1 MKSSLADDAAAAYE
15 ALRPHLVDP
24 ANQPGAAN
32 GRAILLRRGML
43 AWASAR
49 SQALAPVSLRPLAES
64 PVLSAV
70 GVELVQLMAG
80 LILGQRKG
88 SMRCLN

>member
-15 ALRPHLVDP
+15 VLRPHLVDP

-32 GRAILLRRGML
+32 GRPILLRRGML
-43 AWASAR
+43 AWVNAL
-49 SQALAPVSLRPLAES
+49 SQAPVPFSLRSLVES
-64 PVLSAV
+64 PVPSAV

-80 LILGQRKG
+80 LILGQRKE
-88 SMRCLN
+88 RCYA